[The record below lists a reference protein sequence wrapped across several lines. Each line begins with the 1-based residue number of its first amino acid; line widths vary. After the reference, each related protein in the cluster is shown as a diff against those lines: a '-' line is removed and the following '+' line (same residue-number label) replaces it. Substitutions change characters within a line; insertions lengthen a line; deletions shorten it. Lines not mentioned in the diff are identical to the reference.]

1 MPPTARRSTST
12 TAPSTATSSAC
23 AASSARSTANS
34 SRSKRSM
41 ASDTDTATPEPRGS
55 LTTTLKRLLPRFR
68 RRVSRAVARAESPS
82 LLRRRRSQSRRYSPL
97 TRRILLL
104 NIVPVAL
111 LALGA
116 VYLSDYEDELIDTE
130 LASLLVQGEMVSAG
144 IGEVA
149 VVGGETTVNRLDAD
163 AARDLL
169 TRLVRPTGVRARLF
183 SETGELLGDSALL
196 SEAGRIHV
204 APLPPPQTPVE
215 PAEERFGEGVADWI
229 ARQLSRAD
237 RYPAYLER
245 TLPTARDF
253 PEAQSALRG
262 FNASAVRVTSDGKLL
277 LSAAVPVQRYK
288 QVMGALLL
296 TRDNRAIAASLRE
309 VRYDMLTIAVAA
321 LGITILLSLYL
332 AGTITQPIV
341 RLARAADEVRLARDT
356 RPEIP
361 DLGRRG
367 DEIGDLNDALRSMTD
382 ALWQRLNA
390 IESFAADVAH
400 ELKNPLTSLRSAIEV
415 AARPNLDAERRDKLM
430 AIVIDDIN
438 RLNRLISDI
447 SDASRLDAELMRGEV
462 KPVDLRSLLDDMV
475 HHYAVSASSKA
486 GVEVELRIS
495 ANPPFAAHGHDGRYG
510 QVVRNVI
517 DNALSFSPRGTKL
530 VIELTR
536 EARNGPFVITID
548 DEGPGI
554 PEDNLESIFRRFYS
568 ERPAEHFGQNSGLG
582 LSICRQIMETYGG
595 TIAASNR
602 RSAPHGSQEGRVIG
616 ARFTLRIPAS
626 DRKSVV

>member
-1 MPPTARRSTST
+1 
-12 TAPSTATSSAC
+12 
-23 AASSARSTANS
+23 
-34 SRSKRSM
+34 M
-41 ASDTDTATPEPRGS
+41 ASDTDTATPEPGNIPTGS
-55 LTTTLKRLLPRFR
+55 FTTTLKRLLPRFR
-68 RRVSRAVARAESPS
+68 RRVSRGGARAESPS

-116 VYLSDYEDELIDTE
+116 VYLSDYEDELIETE
-130 LASLLVQGEMVSAG
+130 LASLTVQGEMVAAG
-144 IGEVA
+144 IGEIA
-149 VVGGETTVNRLDAD
+149 VIGGETTVNRMDAD
-163 AARDLL
+163 AARQLL

-183 SETGELLGDSALL
+183 GETGELLGDSALL

-204 APLPPPQTPVE
+204 APLPPLE
-215 PAEERFGEGVADWI
+215 MPAEPPPPRRRMGEEIGDWI
-229 ARQLSRAD
+229 TRQLSHTNHYPQYVD
-237 RYPAYLER
+237 RPV
-245 TLPTARDF
+245 PTVRDF
-253 PEAQSALRG
+253 PEAASALRG
-262 FNASAVRVTSDGKLL
+262 FNASAVRLMPDGRLL
-277 LSAAVPVQRYK
+277 LSVAVPVLRYK
-288 QVMGALLL
+288 QVLGALIL
-296 TRDNRAIAASLRE
+296 TRDNRAISASLRE
-309 VRYDMLTIAVAA
+309 VRYDMLTIAVCA
-321 LGITILLSLYL
+321 LGITVLLSLYL

-341 RLARAADEVRLARDT
+341 RLARAADEVRLAREN

-361 DLGRRG
+361 DLGKRG

-415 AARPNLDAERRDKLM
+415 AARPNLDAERREKLM
-430 AIVIDDIN
+430 AIVLDDIN

-462 KPVDLRSLLDDMV
+462 KPVDLKSLLDDMV
-475 HHYAVSASSKA
+475 NHYAASAASKA

-517 DNALSFSPRGTKL
+517 DNALSFSPRGTRL

-536 EARNGPFVITID
+536 EPRNGPFVITID

-595 TIAASNR
+595 TITASNR
-602 RSAPHGSQEGRVIG
+602 RSADNRVIG

-626 DRKSVV
+626 DQK

>member
-12 TAPSTATSSAC
+12 TARSTATSSAC

-130 LASLLVQGEMVSAG
+130 LASLLVQGEMVAAG
-144 IGEVA
+144 IGEIA
-149 VVGGETTVNRLDAD
+149 VIGGETTVNRMDAD
-163 AARDLL
+163 AARQLL

-204 APLPPPQTPVE
+204 MALPPLEMPIEAPPTRRRMG
-215 PAEERFGEGVADWI
+215 EEIGDWI
-229 ARQLSRAD
+229 TRQLSHTNH
-237 RYPAYLER
+237 YPQYIER
-245 TLPTARDF
+245 PVPTVRDF
-253 PEAQSALRG
+253 PEAASALRG
-262 FNASAVRVTSDGKLL
+262 FNASAVRLMPDGRLL
-277 LSAAVPVQRYK
+277 LSVAVPVLRYK
-288 QVMGALLL
+288 QVLGALIL
-296 TRDNRAIAASLRE
+296 TRDNRAISASLRE
-309 VRYDMLTIAVAA
+309 VRYDMLTIAVCA
-321 LGITILLSLYL
+321 LGITVLLSLYL

-341 RLARAADEVRLARDT
+341 RLARAADEVRLARES

-361 DLGRRG
+361 DLGKRG

-382 ALWQRLNA
+382 ALWQRINA

-415 AARPNLDAERRDKLM
+415 AARPNLDAERREKLM

-475 HHYAVSASSKA
+475 HHYAVSAASKA

-517 DNALSFSPRGTKL
+517 DNALSFSPRDTRL

-568 ERPAEHFGQNSGLG
+568 ERPAEHFGKNSGLG

-595 TIAASNR
+595 TITASNR
-602 RSAPHGSQEGRVIG
+602 RAPDSRILG
-616 ARFTLRIPAS
+616 ARFTIRIPAA
-626 DRKSVV
+626 DAK

>member
-1 MPPTARRSTST
+1 
-12 TAPSTATSSAC
+12 
-23 AASSARSTANS
+23 
-34 SRSKRSM
+34 M
-41 ASDTDTATPEPRGS
+41 ASDTDIATPEPRGS
-55 LTTTLKRLLPRFR
+55 FTTTLKRLFPTFGR
-68 RRVSRAVARAESPS
+68 RAQSAGAQSNTRANVTSESPS
-82 LLRRRRSQSRRYSPL
+82 LLRRRRSQTRRYSPL

-130 LASLLVQGEMVSAG
+130 LASLLVQGEMVAAG
-144 IGEVA
+144 IGEIA
-149 VVGGETTVNRLDAD
+149 VIGGETTVNRMDAD
-163 AARDLL
+163 AARQLL

-204 APLPPPQTPVE
+204 MPLRPLEMPADEPLPRRRMG
-215 PAEERFGEGVADWI
+215 EEIGDWI
-229 ARQLSRAD
+229 TRQFSHSNH
-237 RYPAYLER
+237 YPAYVER
-245 TLPTARDF
+245 PVPTVRDF
-253 PEAQSALRG
+253 PEAASALRG
-262 FNASAVRVTSDGKLL
+262 FNASAVRVMSDGRLL
-277 LSAAVPVQRYK
+277 LSAAVPVLRYK
-288 QVMGALLL
+288 QVLGALIL

-309 VRYDMLTIAVAA
+309 VRYDMLTIAVCA
-321 LGITILLSLYL
+321 LGITVLLSLYL

-341 RLARAADEVRLARDT
+341 RLARAADEVRLARES

-361 DLGRRG
+361 DLGKRG

-415 AARPNLDAERRDKLM
+415 AALPGLDPERQARLM

-462 KPVDLRSLLDDMV
+462 KPVDLKSLLDDMV
-475 HHYAVSASSKA
+475 HHYVRSAADKA

-495 ANPPFAAHGHDGRYG
+495 ANPPYAAHGHDGRYG

-517 DNALSFSPRGTKL
+517 DNALSFSPRGSKL

-536 EARNGPFVITID
+536 EQRNGPFVITID

-554 PEDNLESIFRRFYS
+554 PEDNLESIFQRFYS
-568 ERPAEHFGQNSGLG
+568 ERPTEHFGQHSGLG

-595 TIAASNR
+595 SITAGNR
-602 RSAPHGSQEGRVIG
+602 HSPDRRVLG
-616 ARFTLRIPAS
+616 ARFTLRIPAAA
-626 DRKSVV
+626 KK